1 MFRVFDVSRCHP
13 SSELGAS
20 LPANAFRS
28 ELARLEQ
35 VLPDRTVFLFAVH
48 PKAEIFW
55 I

>member
-1 MFRVFDVSRCHP
+1 MSAAAIRPVSW
-13 SSELGAS
+13 GAS